1 MDLNK
6 SQLQQMKN
14 RDITQAEHSALADIC
29 GIRIDSS
36 LPAAAKVQSFFDQ
49 VGDPYCFLC
58 GDTPVRVRFVAE
70 ERSLKD
76 ALRTYFLS
84 LK

>member
-1 MDLNK
+1 MNK

-14 RDITQAEHSALADIC
+14 RDITQVDHSTLVDIC
-29 GIRIDSS
+29 SIHVDSS
-36 LPAAAKVQSFFDQ
+36 LPASVKIQSYLKQ
-49 VGDPYCFLC
+49 IGNPYCFLC

-70 ERSLKD
+70 GKTLKESLF
-76 ALRTYFLS
+76 TYFLS